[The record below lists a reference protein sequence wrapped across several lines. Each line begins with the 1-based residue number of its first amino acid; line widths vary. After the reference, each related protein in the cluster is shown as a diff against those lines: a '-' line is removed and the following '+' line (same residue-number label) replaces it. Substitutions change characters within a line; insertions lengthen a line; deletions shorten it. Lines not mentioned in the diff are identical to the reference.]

1 LSADSSLNEIISFFA
16 NTKLSKSLL
25 AGIPTYLFFFILVK
39 FKNANIHIF
48 FKKMGSKSI
57 RLIKHLDSHFILP
70 TCFASISVLI
80 FDAIN
85 AYDRHKIE

>member
-1 LSADSSLNEIISFFA
+1 M
-16 NTKLSKSLL
+16 

-48 FKKMGSKSI
+48 FKKMGKKSI
-57 RLIKHLDSHFILP
+57 GLTKEADSHIILP
-70 TCFASISVLI
+70 TCFGCISVLI

-85 AYDRHKIE
+85 AYDRFKIE